1 MIAVSE
7 LSSILKRL
15 RLSGILETLD
25 LRNQQAIA
33 EHWTHVEFLGR
44 LALDEVERRGG
55 KQLDLRL
62 RRGLV
67 DTAKTL
73 ESFDFSFNPTISRAA
88 IYDLATCQFIQQRRN
103 CLICGQTGVGKSH
116 LAMALCHEAA
126 RKGYDVMFTSAHK
139 LLFNLAAA
147 RADGSYDRRLAA
159 ILRVDLLA
167 LDDFGLRALPPTGAE
182 DLYEIIDGRY
192 ERRSILLTSNR
203 APNEWLE
210 MLGDPLLA
218 NAALDRLADR
228 AHIVS
233 ISGRS
238 FRLAGRKALS
248 EAAGSSK
255 TEPASIIT
263 STQLE
268 EPAAIPATA

>member
-1 MIAVSE
+1 
-7 LSSILKRL
+7 
-15 RLSGILETLD
+15 
-25 LRNQQAIA
+25 
-33 EHWTHVEFLGR
+33 
-44 LALDEVERRGG
+44 
-55 KQLDLRL
+55 
-62 RRGLV
+62 
-67 DTAKTL
+67 
-73 ESFDFSFNPTISRAA
+73 
-88 IYDLATCQFIQQRRN
+88 
-103 CLICGQTGVGKSH
+103 
-116 LAMALCHEAA
+116 
-126 RKGYDVMFTSAHK
+126 MFTSAHK
-139 LLFNLAAA
+139 LLFSLAAA

-233 ISGRS
+233 ISGRI